1 MRNNTAQIGRVGM
14 KTLID
19 VFDNTLKQ
27 TFNPLRRAFGAEE
40 APVNY
45 ARSFELILNLTKNK
59 KQAKDLTDLLTKYY
73 VNDAQNLFTRYSSD
87 VVDATQTSKSA
98 KY

>member
-1 MRNNTAQIGRVGM
+1 MRNNTAQIGRVTM

-19 VFDNTLKQ
+19 VFDNILKQ

-40 APVNY
+40 AKPVNY

-73 VNDAQNLFTRYSSD
+73 VNDAQNLFTRYHLM
-87 VVDATQTSKSA
+87 
-98 KY
+98 